1 MNFSNDQIINNSSKV
16 YKTILIDV
24 AIFLVIYL
32 LPTISHLFPFPLY
45 LIEPMRIAVL
55 ASFLLSRSK
64 VNTYIIA
71 LTIPLFSFL
80 VTGHP
85 VFFKS
90 LLISVEYLT
99 NILLFIYFTEKL
111 GIKTLGAMTLSIIG
125 SKIFYYGLKYV
136 FIEVG
141 LIEGSLVST
150 GLIEQ
155 IIALLII
162 SIVFTIL
169 YRYTMNKTK

>member
-1 MNFSNDQIINNSSKV
+1 MNLSNAQINNSSSKV

-32 LPTISHLFPFPLY
+32 LPTISHLFLFPLY

-55 ASFLLSRSK
+55 ATYLLTGNK
-64 VNTYIIA
+64 VNTSIIA
-71 LTIPLFSFL
+71 VSIPMFSFL

-90 LLISVEYLT
+90 LLISVEFLT
-99 NILLFIYFTEKL
+99 NILLFIYFIEKL
-111 GIKTLGAMTLSIIG
+111 GIKTLAAMILSIIG
-125 SKIFYYGLKYV
+125 SKIFYYGLKFI

-150 GLIEQ
+150 GMTGQ
-155 IIALLII
+155 IIALVII

-169 YRYTMNKTK
+169 YRLTMNKSK